1 MTKMPTTPS
10 LFYFVNKDNSSPPRP
25 KKTPKEIIK
34 KKRKFPL
41 ISLNTYKKKKG
52 KGEHEKEHEKET
64 NKRKSCVVYR
74 GVSLAP
80 VLRDLVQLFD

>member
-25 KKTPKEIIK
+25 KKKKPKRNNNKEKEIPPHFSQYIQ
-34 KKRKFPL
+34 
-41 ISLNTYKKKKG
+41 KKKG
-52 KGEHEKEHEKET
+52 KGEHEKET

>member
-10 LFYFVNKDNSSPPRP
+10 LFYFVNKDNSPPPAQKKKP
-25 KKTPKEIIK
+25 KRNNNKEKEIPPPFSQYIQ
-34 KKRKFPL
+34 
-41 ISLNTYKKKKG
+41 KKKG
-52 KGEHEKEHEKET
+52 KGEHEKET
-64 NKRKSCVVYR
+64 NKRKSCVVNR